1 MFFKHK
7 NSLSIV
13 EVTQT
18 DQVEFYSNNPIWEEV
33 KEDTTSLK
41 GIYANLSKDDLLKMA
56 HDRSIGASIH
66 HTKEEII
73 NMLEKGKYIDMVVL
87 FDDNLI
93 N

>member
-1 MFFKHK
+1 MIFKHK
-7 NSLSIV
+7 NNLTII
-13 EVTQT
+13 EVTQE
-18 DQVEFYSNNPIWEEV
+18 DQIEFYLSNPIWQQV
-33 KEDTTSLK
+33 LEDTTKLNGVYS
-41 GIYANLSKDDLLKMA
+41 NLSKDDLLKMA
-56 HDRSIGASIH
+56 HDRSIGASVH